1 MSSQALIGNP
11 PPLFH
16 FPNDGFP
23 FFDSLNRLMAVF
35 YCLET
40 LIILP
45 QSGILN
51 RICLGNAGVLPLDG
65 GMCVKRLRRMGS
77 AGLAAALL
85 VFCVSG
91 CSTIPKELLTGSS
104 EAPAP
109 VSSEVPHPAVST
121 VFTLSFSRED
131 TLNPYA
137 AKTRVNLDLATLLY
151 SGLTTLDES
160 FTPQMAAATSVS
172 SGDATHWTAVI
183 REGALFSDGSQVTPA
198 DVTASF
204 QLAKGSANYK
214 ELVSNIVSAE
224 ASGKNAVI
232 FTLSSPDPN
241 TAACLT
247 FPILKAGTV
256 TNEAGKAPVGG
267 GPYVYRPGE
276 NSYTLEA
283 NGRSGK
289 TLSIPSIR
297 LLHLPDDVAMLHGLE
312 NGSISF
318 YYSDLSSGDIPR
330 TSHSSIQVPLNYLVF
345 LGVNAGRGDLSSAA
359 VRRALS
365 NAIGRTEIAETAFA
379 GRAQAAVTPF
389 HPLWKPVVE
398 MKGFSTGENLTQAV
412 AELEAAGYNTK
423 SGSAPSKNTKA
434 LTLELIYPTGNDFRK
449 TTAEVLT
456 QQLAKANITLKATA
470 LEFSAYKD
478 RLGKGDYDLYLGE
491 IRLTGDMNLRPL
503 LAGGSASYGIQAAGA
518 GAAAYGQY
526 LAGGKTLA
534 EFVETFV
541 QDVPYI
547 PLCWRKGLAAY
558 SRTMSHITPNASD
571 IYYGIESWSLSG

>member
-1 MSSQALIGNP
+1 MCIR
-11 PPLFH
+11 
-16 FPNDGFP
+16 
-23 FFDSLNRLMAVF
+23 DS
-35 YCLET
+35 
-40 LIILP
+40 
-45 QSGILN
+45 
-51 RICLGNAGVLPLDG
+51 
-65 GMCVKRLRRMGS
+65 
-77 AGLAAALL
+77 
-85 VFCVSG
+85 
-91 CSTIPKELLTGSS
+91 
-104 EAPAP
+104 
-109 VSSEVPHPAVST
+109 
-121 VFTLSFSRED
+121 
-131 TLNPYA
+131 
-137 AKTRVNLDLATLLY
+137 
-151 SGLTTLDES
+151 
-160 FTPQMAAATSVS
+160 
-172 SGDATHWTAVI
+172 
-183 REGALFSDGSQVTPA
+183 
-198 DVTASF
+198 
-204 QLAKGSANYK
+204 
-214 ELVSNIVSAE
+214 
-224 ASGKNAVI
+224 
-232 FTLSSPDPN
+232 
-241 TAACLT
+241 
-247 FPILKAGTV
+247 TV

-398 MKGFSTGENLTQAV
+398 MKGFSTVENLTQAV

-423 SGSAPSKNTKA
+423 SGSVPSKNTKA

-449 TTAEVLT
+449 TTAELLT

-534 EFVETFV
+534 EFVEAFV

>member
-1 MSSQALIGNP
+1 
-11 PPLFH
+11 
-16 FPNDGFP
+16 
-23 FFDSLNRLMAVF
+23 MAVF
-35 YCLET
+35 YCPET

-214 ELVSNIVSAE
+214 DLVSNIVSAE

-232 FTLSSPDPN
+232 FTLSSPAPN

-256 TNEAGKAPVGG
+256 TN
-267 GPYVYRPGE
+267 
-276 NSYTLEA
+276 
-283 NGRSGK
+283 
-289 TLSIPSIR
+289 
-297 LLHLPDDVAMLHGLE
+297 
-312 NGSISF
+312 
-318 YYSDLSSGDIPR
+318 
-330 TSHSSIQVPLNYLVF
+330 
-345 LGVNAGRGDLSSAA
+345 
-359 VRRALS
+359 
-365 NAIGRTEIAETAFA
+365 
-379 GRAQAAVTPF
+379 
-389 HPLWKPVVE
+389 
-398 MKGFSTGENLTQAV
+398 
-412 AELEAAGYNTK
+412 
-423 SGSAPSKNTKA
+423 
-434 LTLELIYPTGNDFRK
+434 
-449 TTAEVLT
+449 
-456 QQLAKANITLKATA
+456 
-470 LEFSAYKD
+470 
-478 RLGKGDYDLYLGE
+478 
-491 IRLTGDMNLRPL
+491 
-503 LAGGSASYGIQAAGA
+503 
-518 GAAAYGQY
+518 
-526 LAGGKTLA
+526 
-534 EFVETFV
+534 
-541 QDVPYI
+541 
-547 PLCWRKGLAAY
+547 
-558 SRTMSHITPNASD
+558 
-571 IYYGIESWSLSG
+571 